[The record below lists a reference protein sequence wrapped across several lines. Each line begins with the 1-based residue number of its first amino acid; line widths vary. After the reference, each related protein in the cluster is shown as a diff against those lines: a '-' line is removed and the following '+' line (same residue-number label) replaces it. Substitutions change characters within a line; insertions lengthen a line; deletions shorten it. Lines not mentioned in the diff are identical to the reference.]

1 MEFFYPKGIE
11 NFLEEIPSSHMKGWY
26 MVECMQTGK
35 GGKNYKYK
43 KSVKHDEDISRIYA
57 RE

>member
-1 MEFFYPKGIE
+1 
-11 NFLEEIPSSHMKGWY
+11 MKGWC